1 MGRVSRCVVTAA
13 LVAVAAT
20 WSVSAS
26 SSASGAVRLEAAA
39 SARTAAKGARGDVA
53 RRVDIGG
60 RTIYLRCR
68 GTKNAGRP
76 TIILMSGYHDSSDV
90 WTKSD
95 VLGLLPP
102 AVGPPVFQALAT
114 TNHVCVYDRPGTLR
128 YVTGTPLTTRSTAV
142 PQPRT
147 AQDVVEEL
155 HTLLD
160 AARVPGP
167 YVLVGHSLGGLFVLL
182 YAKTYPEQ
190 VRAIVFDD
198 AFSPTVPAVFGSLWP
213 TYRDGLLNP
222 PLDEAPLESLRSPDS
237 ERIDLDASAAQVEQ
251 AQELPAM
258 PLVVL
263 TKTASF
269 AGLDP
274 VPPGITADEINT
286 LYEQAENYFVAL
298 APTTPHIFATGSD
311 HYIQFSQ
318 PDLIVQSTKLV
329 LGRIGG

>member
-1 MGRVSRCVVTAA
+1 MSRVWRCAVTAT

-20 WSVSAS
+20 WSVSATS
-26 SSASGAVRLEAAA
+26 AAA
-39 SARTAAKGARGDVA
+39 PTAANGARGNFA

-60 RTIYLRCR
+60 RKIYLRCR
-68 GTKNAGRP
+68 GTKAAGRP

-90 WTKSD
+90 WTQSD

-114 TNHVCVYDRPGTLR
+114 TNRVCVYDRPGTLR

-147 AQDVVEEL
+147 AKDVVEEL
-155 HTLLD
+155 HTVLD
-160 AARVPGP
+160 VARVPGP

-182 YAKTYPEQ
+182 YARTYPEQ
-190 VRAIVFDD
+190 VKAIVFND
-198 AFSPTVPAVFGSLWP
+198 AFSPTIPTVFGSLWP
-213 TYRDGLLNP
+213 IYRDRLLNP
-222 PLDEAPLESLRSPDS
+222 PVDQAPLESLRSPDS

-251 AQELPAM
+251 SPALPSM

-263 TKTASF
+263 TKTTSF
-269 AGLDP
+269 AGLEP

-286 LYEQAENYFVAL
+286 LYEQAQTYFVAL

-318 PDLIVQSTKLV
+318 PDLIVHSTELV
-329 LGRIGG
+329 LGRLEG

>member
-1 MGRVSRCVVTAA
+1 VVTAA

-20 WSVSAS
+20 GSVSS
-26 SSASGAVRLEAAA
+26 TSAAA
-39 SARTAAKGARGDVA
+39 PAPTAANGAHGNFA

-60 RTIYLRCR
+60 RKIYLRCR
-68 GTKNAGRP
+68 GTKTAGRP

-90 WTKSD
+90 WTQSD
-95 VLGLLPP
+95 VLSLLPP
-102 AVGPPVFQALAT
+102 AVGPPVFQALAA
-114 TNHVCVYDRPGTLR
+114 TNRVCVYDRPGTLR

-147 AQDVVEEL
+147 AKDVVEEL
-155 HTLLD
+155 HTVLD
-160 AARVPGP
+160 VARVPGP

-182 YAKTYPEQ
+182 YARTYPDQ
-190 VRAIVFDD
+190 VRAIVFND
-198 AFSPTVPAVFGSLWP
+198 AFSPTIPAVFGSLWP
-213 TYRDGLLNP
+213 IYRDGLLNP
-222 PLDEAPLESLRSPDS
+222 PLDQAPLESLRSPDS

-251 AQELPAM
+251 APALPPM

-286 LYEQAENYFVAL
+286 LYEQAQSYFVSL

-318 PDLIVQSTKLV
+318 PDLIVDSTELV
-329 LGRIGG
+329 LGRLGG